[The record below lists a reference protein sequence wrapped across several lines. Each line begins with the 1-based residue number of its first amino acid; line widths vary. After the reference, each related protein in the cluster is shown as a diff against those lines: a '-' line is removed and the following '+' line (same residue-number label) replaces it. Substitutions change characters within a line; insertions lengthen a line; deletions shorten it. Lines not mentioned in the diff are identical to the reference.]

1 MVKSA
6 QAVTVLFAT
15 SSPATGAAADADST
29 PTGAIYV
36 NGTVDAA
43 SVTVTNITTGLYK
56 AAVTLPSL
64 SAGDIVSLKVA
75 ATVGGVAGVA
85 VAWQDVGDTLRL
97 SDTLSANAVQISGD
111 TTAADNLETMLDGTG
126 GAVLSLGGLDIDAT
140 GAGVDGTGTAV
151 KVQGDIG
158 TTAFALT
165 IGGHEGV
172 YVDAAGRGVY
182 MLTSGKGVE
191 IDASDIGVLVTTSL
205 EGIKVDSGGYSLA
218 LYTAETGSPIYVSP
232 PGDDFSA
239 YLIDSVADAVWDE
252 ALANRAVDTASTG
265 GALNYIKGRVAN
277 LSPGSIA
284 VQSPVLSSD
293 SFEMIRGDS
302 YNTTT
307 DYDRSITFSVTT
319 PLSIMTTAAEVYGY
333 FVHGT
338 NMIVQQPAV
347 TNTDTNVYDIKFEF
361 TNEQTVAMTSG
372 TWDIKVWWNTEGTE
386 ADVTTLVSG
395 TFSIVEPTYDGADG
409 ADGV

>member
-15 SSPATGAAADADST
+15 SSPASGAAADADST

-64 SAGDIVSLKVA
+64 SAGDIVSLKIA

-85 VAWQDVGDTLRL
+85 VAWQDVGDTVRL
-97 SDTLSANAVQISGD
+97 SDTLSVNAVQISGD
-111 TTAADNLETMLDGTG
+111 STAADNLEAFMDGTGYAGGTIKLGVDAVAISGDSTAADNFETMLDGTG
-126 GAVLSLGGLDIDAT
+126 GKRLSLDGIDIVSTAIGISIDS
-140 GAGVDGTGTAV
+140 VD
-151 KVQGDIG
+151 
-158 TTAFALT
+158 
-165 IGGHEGV
+165 
-172 YVDAAGRGVY
+172 
-182 MLTSGKGVE
+182 
-191 IDASDIGVLVTTSL
+191 
-205 EGIKVDSGGYSLA
+205 EGIFIESDNKGISITSVAEGFYVDSGSFAVRLGA
-218 LYTAETGSPIYVSP
+218 ATTGSPIYVSP
-232 PGDDFSA
+232 PGEDFST
-239 YLIDSVADAVWDE
+239 YLVDSVADAVWDE

-302 YNTTT
+302 YNVTA

-333 FVHGT
+333 FVYGT
-338 NMIVQQPAV
+338 NMIVQQPTV
-347 TNTDTNVYDIKFEF
+347 TTTDTNVYDIKFEF
-361 TNEQTVAMTSG
+361 TNEQTVLMTSG
-372 TWDIKVWWNTEGTE
+372 TWDIKVWWNTVTTEG
-386 ADVTTLVSG
+386 DVTTLVSG
-395 TFSIVEPTYDGADG
+395 TFTIVEPVYDGGDGADG
-409 ADGV
+409 LPAP